1 MKINVLSSEVVN
13 QIAAGEVVERPAS
26 AIKELVE
33 NSLDSGATSISVDLE
48 GGGMTLIRVTDNG
61 CGMGQ
66 KDLELS
72 ILRHATSKLKAIDDL
87 FSIGTLGFRGEAL
100 PSIAAVSKLRIQS
113 KEPAD
118 NAGHELIC
126 SGGEILELKP
136 VGMPQGTIVEVR
148 GLFFNTP
155 ARLKFMK
162 SETAESQRVVQVIER
177 LAFSHPS
184 VRFTL
189 TIDSRIVLQTLGN
202 NNLIDTALAVFGASA
217 AKQLRSFG
225 PVQGKTVGLSGILG
239 TPALHRNNRTWQTL
253 FLNGRY
259 IEHRGLAFALEE
271 AYRTLLPIK
280 RYPVGVI
287 HITMNPQE
295 VDVNVH
301 PTKVEVRLQD
311 ERAVVGEVI
320 TMLRAQVELMTQAK
334 EQIAV
339 SCETAADY
347 SFKSGGSTIGPL
359 LPAMR
364 FEDPAPMPKRDS
376 YGGERPVAPAIREQI
391 SILPAIASYRLIGQV
406 LHSYILVEKKG
417 KLVIIDQHAAHERIL
432 FEQFIRSIEGY
443 VQELAIPISVDFGS
457 YAHFVPRFLEPLN
470 ELGFRLE
477 PFGGNTYLLRSIPAT
492 YRGHFDEQTLRDLM
506 SELSTERTSSVWEKV
521 AISLAC
527 RSAIKANTRLSA
539 SEMVELLDQLYA
551 CALPVTCPHGRPI
564 ELEYSEDELF
574 KLFHPR

>member
-33 NSLDSGATSISVDLE
+33 NSLDSGATSISVDIE
-48 GGGMTLIRVTDNG
+48 GGGITLIRVTDNG
-61 CGMGQ
+61 CGMGR

-72 ILRHATSKLKAIDDL
+72 IVRHATSKLKVIDDL

-100 PSIAAVSKLRIQS
+100 PSIAAVSRLRIQS
-113 KEPAD
+113 KELAD
-118 NAGHELIC
+118 NVGHELV
-126 SGGEILELKP
+126 STGGEVVGINP

-148 GLFFNTP
+148 DLFFNTP

-177 LAFSHPS
+177 LAFSHPD

-202 NNLIDTALAVFGASA
+202 NNLIDAALAVFGASA

-225 PVQGKTVGLSGILG
+225 PVQGKTVRLSGILG

-259 IEHRGLAFALEE
+259 IEHRGLGFALEE
-271 AYRTLLPIK
+271 AYRTLLPVK

-287 HITMNPQE
+287 HITMNPEE

-301 PTKVEVRLQD
+301 PTKVEVRFQD

-320 TMLRAQVELMTQAK
+320 TMLRAQVELMNQAN
-334 EQIAV
+334 EQVAV
-339 SCETAADY
+339 SRETTADY
-347 SFKSGGSTIGPL
+347 FLEAGHDSVGPS

-364 FEDPAPMPKRDS
+364 FEDPIPMPKTENYR
-376 YGGERPVAPAIREQI
+376 ERNAAPSIREQI

-417 KLVIIDQHAAHERIL
+417 RLVIIDQHAAHERIL
-432 FEQFIRSIEGY
+432 FEQFMKSMQGY

-457 YAHFVPRFLEPLN
+457 YAHFMPRFLEPLN

-477 PFGGNTYLLRSIPAT
+477 AFGGNTYLLRSMPAT
-492 YRGHFDEQTLRDLM
+492 YRGHFDEQTLHDLM
-506 SELSTERTSSVWEKV
+506 SELSTERTSFVREKV

-527 RSAIKANTRLSA
+527 RAAIKANTRLSA

-551 CALPVTCPHGRPI
+551 CTLPVTCPHGRPI

>member
-33 NSLDSGATSISVDLE
+33 NSLDSGATSISVDIE

-72 ILRHATSKLKAIDDL
+72 ILRHATSKLKVIDDL

-100 PSIAAVSKLRIQS
+100 PSIAAVSRLRMQS
-113 KEPAD
+113 KEPSD
-118 NAGHELIC
+118 NAGYELL
-126 SGGEILELKP
+126 STGGEVVGTNP

-148 GLFFNTP
+148 DLFFNTP

-177 LAFSHPS
+177 LAFSHPD

-202 NNLIDTALAVFGASA
+202 NNLIDAALAVFGASA

-239 TPALHRNNRTWQTL
+239 TPSLHRNNRTWQTL

-259 IEHRGLAFALEE
+259 IEHRGLGFALEE
-271 AYRTLLPIK
+271 AYRTLLPVK

-287 HITMNPQE
+287 HITMNPEE

-301 PTKVEVRLQD
+301 PTKVEVRFQD

-320 TMLRAQVELMTQAK
+320 IMLRAQVELMTQAK
-334 EQIAV
+334 EQSSV
-339 SCETAADY
+339 SYETAADY
-347 SFKSGGSTIGPL
+347 SLESGGVEAGL
-359 LPAMR
+359 VLPAMR
-364 FEDPAPMPKRDS
+364 FEDPTPIPRRES
-376 YGGERPVAPAIREQI
+376 YGGERPLAPTIREQI
-391 SILPAIASYRLIGQV
+391 SILPAIASFRLIGQV
-406 LHSYILVEKKG
+406 LHSYIIVEKKG
-417 KLVIIDQHAAHERIL
+417 RLVIIDQHAAHERIL
-432 FEQFIRSIEGY
+432 FEQFTKSMQGY
-443 VQELAIPISVDFGS
+443 VQELIIPVSVDFGS

-477 PFGGNTYLLRSIPAT
+477 PFGGNTYLLRSMPVT
-492 YRGHFDEQTLRDLM
+492 YRGHFDEQTLHDLM
-506 SELSTERTSSVWEKV
+506 SELSTERTSSVREKV

-527 RSAIKANTRLSA
+527 RAAIKANTRLSA

-551 CALPVTCPHGRPI
+551 CTLPVTCPHGRPI

>member
-1 MKINVLSSEVVN
+1 MKINVLTSEVVN

-33 NSLDSGATSISVDLE
+33 NSLDSGATSISVDIE
-48 GGGMTLIRVTDNG
+48 GGGITLIRVTDNG
-61 CGMGQ
+61 CGMGR

-72 ILRHATSKLKAIDDL
+72 IVRHATSKLKVIDDL

-100 PSIAAVSKLRIQS
+100 PSIAAVSRLRLQS

-118 NAGHELIC
+118 NIGHELV
-126 SGGEILELKP
+126 STGGEVVGINP

-148 GLFFNTP
+148 DLFFNTP

-177 LAFSHPS
+177 LAFSHPD

-202 NNLIDTALAVFGASA
+202 NNLIDTALAVFGTSA

-259 IEHRGLAFALEE
+259 IEHRGLGFALEE
-271 AYRTLLPIK
+271 AYRTLLPVK

-287 HITMNPQE
+287 HITINPEE

-301 PTKVEVRLQD
+301 PTKVEVRFQD

-320 TMLRAQVELMTQAK
+320 TMLRAQVELMNQVT
-334 EQIAV
+334 EQVAV
-339 SCETAADY
+339 SRETAADY
-347 SFKSGGSTIGPL
+347 SLEASHDSVGPS

-364 FEDPAPMPKRDS
+364 FEDPIPMPKIES
-376 YGGERPVAPAIREQI
+376 YGERNAAPSIREQI

-432 FEQFIRSIEGY
+432 FEQFMKSMQGY

-477 PFGGNTYLLRSIPAT
+477 AFGGNTYLLRSMPAT
-492 YRGHFDEQTLRDLM
+492 YRGHFNEQTLHDLM
-506 SELSTERTSSVWEKV
+506 SELSTERTSFVREKV

-527 RSAIKANTRLSA
+527 RAAIKANSRLSA

-551 CALPVTCPHGRPI
+551 CTLPVTCPHGRPI